1 MDSRLQNAIQLR
13 KQEEYEQ
20 SRAALR
26 LLLDE
31 PELRAQAFLHTAWS
45 FDNEGKEREAAQAY
59 RCALHEGLKGDDLFD
74 AQFGLASTLRCLGE
88 YTQAK
93 ALFNEIMATWP
104 QASEVRPFYA
114 LCLHNLGEHQQAVAL
129 LLECI
134 ADSPDTRTAPYES
147 ALRHYAQHPDKQW

>member
-13 KQEEYEQ
+13 KQGAYEQ

-45 FDNEGKEREAAQAY
+45 FDNEGKEREAGEAY
-59 RCALHEGLKGDDLFD
+59 RSALAAGLEGDDLFE

-88 YTQAK
+88 YAQAK
-93 ALFNEIMATWP
+93 VLFEEVIATWP

-129 LLECI
+129 LLECL